1 MAISISDSID
11 ALASYVES
19 YQVIRAITGVGE
31 GKGAF
36 ITLSDGIGGLSIWA
50 GLLPNADRVAID
62 THPYFAFDGEPNT
75 DPVNVAAPD
84 GQMGGVWPGLA
95 CSTWQASTTTR
106 CATIVLSFPS
116 LRLTNLLAA
125 KLASVLQFP
134 ESIATASTIV
144 AFT

>member
-1 MAISISDSID
+1 M
-11 ALASYVES
+11 ES

-75 DPVNVAAPD
+75 DPINVTAPD
-84 GQMGGVWPGLA
+84 GQMGGTWPGLA

-106 CATIVLSFPS
+106 YATIDLSSSSQRP
-116 LRLTNLLAA
+116 TNFLAA
-125 KLASVLQFP
+125 KPASVSQSP
-134 ESIATASTIV
+134 GSTVTASTIV
-144 AFT
+144 AFI